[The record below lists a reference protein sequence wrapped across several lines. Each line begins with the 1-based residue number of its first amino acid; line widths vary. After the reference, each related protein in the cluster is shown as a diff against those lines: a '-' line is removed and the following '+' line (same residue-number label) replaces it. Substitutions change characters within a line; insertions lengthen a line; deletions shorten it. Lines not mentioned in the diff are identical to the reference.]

1 MLKMLNRNFEYKKAL
16 ALGDKAFE
24 ALITTKIVE
33 LVPDA
38 KVTWTNYTLFLK
50 TSDSDM
56 QKVYTYLAG
65 TYGMMNIDINQV
77 GDEYA
82 IDFM

>member
-1 MLKMLNRNFEYKKAL
+1 MPQPNFQYKKAL

-33 LVPDA
+33 LVPQA
-38 KVTWTNYTLFLK
+38 TATWTNYTLFLK

>member
-1 MLKMLNRNFEYKKAL
+1 MNNRNFEYKKAL
-16 ALGDKAFE
+16 AQGDAAFE
-24 ALITTKIVE
+24 ALVTAKILQ
-33 LVPDA
+33 LVPQA
-38 KVTWTNYTLFLK
+38 SASWTNYTLFLK
-50 TSDSDM
+50 TNDTDM

-65 TYGMMNIDINQV
+65 TYGMMNIDVNQI

>member
-1 MLKMLNRNFEYKKAL
+1 MNNRNFEYKKAL
-16 ALGDKAFE
+16 AQGDAAFE
-24 ALITTKIVE
+24 ALVTDKILQ
-33 LVPDA
+33 LVPQA
-38 KVTWTNYTLFLK
+38 TATWTNYTLFLK

>member
-1 MLKMLNRNFEYKKAL
+1 MLNRNFEYKKAL
-16 ALGDKAFE
+16 AQGDAAFE
-24 ALITTKIVE
+24 ALVTTKILQ
-33 LVPDA
+33 LVPQA
-38 KVTWTNYTLFLK
+38 TATWTNYTLFLK

>member
-1 MLKMLNRNFEYKKAL
+1 MPNVNFEYKKAL

-24 ALITTKIVE
+24 ALVTDKILQ
-33 LVPDA
+33 LVPQA
-38 KVTWTNYTLFLK
+38 TASWTNYTLFLK
-50 TSDSDM
+50 TNDSDM
-56 QKVYTYLAG
+56 QKVYAYLAG
-65 TYGMMNIDINQV
+65 TYGMMNVDINQV

>member
-1 MLKMLNRNFEYKKAL
+1 MLNRNFEYKKAL

-38 KVTWTNYTLFLK
+38 EANWTNYTLFLK
-50 TSDSDM
+50 TNDADM

>member
-1 MLKMLNRNFEYKKAL
+1 MTNVNFEYKKAL
-16 ALGDKAFE
+16 AQGDAAFE
-24 ALITTKIVE
+24 ALVTAKILQ
-33 LVPDA
+33 LVPQA
-38 KVTWTNYTLFLK
+38 SASWTNYTLFLK
-50 TSDSDM
+50 TNDSDM

-65 TYGMMNIDINQV
+65 TYGMMNIDVNQI

>member
-1 MLKMLNRNFEYKKAL
+1 MPQPNFEYKKAL

-24 ALITTKIVE
+24 ALVTTKIVE

-38 KVTWTNYTLFLK
+38 KVTWTNYTLFLN
-50 TSDSDM
+50 TTEDNM
-56 QKVYTYLAG
+56 QRVTNYLAS
-65 TYGMMNIDINQV
+65 TYGMDNIDINLV

>member
-1 MLKMLNRNFEYKKAL
+1 MPQPNFQYKKAL

-24 ALITTKIVE
+24 ALVTTKILE
-33 LVPDA
+33 IVPEA
-38 KVTWTNYTLFLK
+38 KLAWTNYTLFLK
-50 TSDSDM
+50 TNDSDM
-56 QKVYTYLAG
+56 QKVYAYLAG
-65 TYGMMNIDINQV
+65 TYGMMNIDVNQI

>member
-1 MLKMLNRNFEYKKAL
+1 MPQPNFEYKKAL

-24 ALITTKIVE
+24 ALVTTKIVE
-33 LVPDA
+33 LVPEA
-38 KVTWTNYTLFLK
+38 KLAWTNYTLFLR

-65 TYGMMNIDINQV
+65 TYGMMNIDVNQV

>member
-1 MLKMLNRNFEYKKAL
+1 MNNRNFEYKKAL
-16 ALGDKAFE
+16 AQGDAAFE
-24 ALITTKIVE
+24 ALVTAKILQ
-33 LVPDA
+33 LVPQA
-38 KVTWTNYTLFLK
+38 SASWTNWTLFLK
-50 TSDSDM
+50 TNDSDM

-65 TYGMMNIDINQV
+65 TYGMMNIDVNQI

>member
-1 MLKMLNRNFEYKKAL
+1 MPQNNFNYKNAL
-16 ALGDKAFE
+16 AQGDKLFE
-24 ALITTKIVE
+24 ALMTSKILG

-38 KVTWTNYTLFLK
+38 EANWTNYTLFLK

-56 QKVYTYLAG
+56 QKVTSYLASI
-65 TYGMMNIDINQV
+65 YGMDNIDINQV

>member
-1 MLKMLNRNFEYKKAL
+1 MTNVNFEYKKAL
-16 ALGDKAFE
+16 AQGDAAFE
-24 ALITTKIVE
+24 ALVTSKIKE
-33 LVPDA
+33 LVPEA
-38 KVTWTNYTLFLK
+38 KASWTNYTLFLK
-50 TSDSDM
+50 TTDENM

-65 TYGMMNIDINQV
+65 TYGMMNIDVNQI

>member
-1 MLKMLNRNFEYKKAL
+1 MNNRNFEYKKAL
-16 ALGDKAFE
+16 AQGDAAFE
-24 ALITTKIVE
+24 ALVTSKIKE
-33 LVPDA
+33 LVPEA
-38 KVTWTNYTLFLK
+38 KASWTNYTLFLK
-50 TSDSDM
+50 TTDENM

-65 TYGMMNIDINQV
+65 TYGMMNIDVNQI

>member
-1 MLKMLNRNFEYKKAL
+1 MLNRNFEYKKAL
-16 ALGDKAFE
+16 AQGDKAFE

-33 LVPDA
+33 LVPEA
-38 KVTWTNYTLFLK
+38 TATWTNYTLFLK

>member
-1 MLKMLNRNFEYKKAL
+1 MPQPNFQYKKAL

-24 ALITTKIVE
+24 ALMTTKIQE
-33 LVPDA
+33 LVPD
-38 KVTWTNYTLFLK
+38 VETNWTNYTLFLK

-56 QKVYTYLAG
+56 QKVTTYLDS
-65 TYGMMNIDINQV
+65 TYGMDNIDINQV

>member
-1 MLKMLNRNFEYKKAL
+1 MTNVNFEYKKAL

-24 ALITTKIVE
+24 ALVTDKILQ
-33 LVPDA
+33 LVPQA
-38 KVTWTNYTLFLK
+38 TASWTNYTLFLK
-50 TSDSDM
+50 TTDENM
-56 QKVYTYLAG
+56 QKVWTYLAK
-65 TYGMMNIDINQV
+65 TYGMMNIDVNQI

>member
-1 MLKMLNRNFEYKKAL
+1 MPQPNFEYKKAL

-24 ALITTKIVE
+24 ALVTTKIQE
-33 LVPDA
+33 LVPQA
-38 KVTWTNYTLFLK
+38 TVTWTNYTLFLK

>member
-1 MLKMLNRNFEYKKAL
+1 MPQPNFQYKRAL

-24 ALITTKIVE
+24 ALVTSKILQ
-33 LVPDA
+33 LVPQA
-38 KVTWTNYTLFLK
+38 TASWTNYTLFLK
-50 TSDSDM
+50 TNDSDM
-56 QKVYTYLAG
+56 QRVTNYLAS
-65 TYGMMNIDINQV
+65 TYGMDNIDINQV

>member
-1 MLKMLNRNFEYKKAL
+1 MPQPTFEYKKAL
-16 ALGDKAFE
+16 ALGDEAFQS
-24 ALITTKIVE
+24 LITTKIVE

-38 KVTWTNYTLFLK
+38 KVTWTNYTLFLN
-50 TSDSDM
+50 TTEDNM
-56 QKVYTYLAG
+56 QRVTNYLAS

>member
-1 MLKMLNRNFEYKKAL
+1 MPQPNFEYKKAL

-24 ALITTKIVE
+24 SLVTTKILE
-33 LVPDA
+33 IVPEA
-38 KVTWTNYTLFLK
+38 TASWTNYTLFLK
-50 TSDSDM
+50 TNDSDM
-56 QKVYTYLAG
+56 QRVTNYLAS
-65 TYGMMNIDINQV
+65 TYGMMNIDVNQI

>member
-1 MLKMLNRNFEYKKAL
+1 MPQPNFEYKKAL
-16 ALGDKAFE
+16 ALGDEAFQS
-24 ALITTKIVE
+24 LITTKIVE

-38 KVTWTNYTLFLK
+38 KATWTNYTLFLN
-50 TSDSDM
+50 TTEDNM
-56 QKVYTYLAG
+56 QRVTNYLAS
-65 TYGMMNIDINQV
+65 TYGMDNIDINQV

>member
-1 MLKMLNRNFEYKKAL
+1 MNNKQNFEYKKAL
-16 ALGDKAFE
+16 AQGDKLFE
-24 ALITTKIVE
+24 ALMTSKILG

-38 KVTWTNYTLFLK
+38 EANWTNHTLFLK
-50 TSDSDM
+50 TNDSDM

-65 TYGMMNIDINQV
+65 TYGMMNIDVNQI

>member
-1 MLKMLNRNFEYKKAL
+1 MPQPNFQYKKAL

-33 LVPDA
+33 LVPQA
-38 KVTWTNYTLFLK
+38 TASWTNYTLFLN
-50 TSDSDM
+50 TTEDNM
-56 QKVYTYLAG
+56 QRVTNYLAS
-65 TYGMMNIDINQV
+65 TYGMDNIDINQV